1 MKVVIAGGGTGGHLF
16 PGIAVAEEFRA
27 TGGADSVVFVG
38 TDHGIE
44 ARIVPREG
52 YAFHHVRAEGIVGK
66 SFVRK
71 ARAILL
77 FLLSLSDARR
87 ILKSLEPDI
96 VIGVGGYAS
105 VGTVLAA
112 HALGIP
118 CMIIEQNA
126 VPGLANRF
134 LGRWADAVAVT
145 YQESISFFPDE
156 KTFLTGNPVRRG
168 LLRRDSEAAYA
179 LFPLDREKFTVLII
193 GGSSG
198 AQRINECMAEALQ
211 YLVDLRQNIQF
222 LHQTGERD
230 HKVVTE
236 SYRRLSFQGIVVPFI
251 YQMAEAYTLADLVV
265 SRSGATA
272 LAEITAV
279 GKASILVP
287 YPFAAAH
294 HQEFNA
300 RKLQDMGAA
309 RLILQ
314 KDLDGKVLAREIRG
328 IYQDR
333 GLREEMQRAARA
345 CGRVDAAERIVKIA
359 VSLAKTRNRT

>member
-38 TDHGIE
+38 TNHGIE

-52 YAFHHVRAEGIVGK
+52 YAFHRVRAEGIVGK

-71 ARAILL
+71 ARASLL

-145 YQESISFFPDE
+145 YQESISFSPMKRRFSQATLSGAVCCGKTARRPMRSFPW
-156 KTFLTGNPVRRG
+156 TGRSSRSSSSG
-168 LLRRDSEAAYA
+168 KLRRTA
-179 LFPLDREKFTVLII
+179 
-193 GGSSG
+193 
-198 AQRINECMAEALQ
+198 
-211 YLVDLRQNIQF
+211 
-222 LHQTGERD
+222 HQ
-230 HKVVTE
+230 
-236 SYRRLSFQGIVVPFI
+236 
-251 YQMAEAYTLADLVV
+251 
-265 SRSGATA
+265 
-272 LAEITAV
+272 
-279 GKASILVP
+279 
-287 YPFAAAH
+287 
-294 HQEFNA
+294 
-300 RKLQDMGAA
+300 
-309 RLILQ
+309 
-314 KDLDGKVLAREIRG
+314 
-328 IYQDR
+328 
-333 GLREEMQRAARA
+333 
-345 CGRVDAAERIVKIA
+345 
-359 VSLAKTRNRT
+359 

>member
-1 MKVVIAGGGTGGHLF
+1 
-16 PGIAVAEEFRA
+16 
-27 TGGADSVVFVG
+27 
-38 TDHGIE
+38 
-44 ARIVPREG
+44 
-52 YAFHHVRAEGIVGK
+52 
-66 SFVRK
+66 
-71 ARAILL
+71 
-77 FLLSLSDARR
+77 
-87 ILKSLEPDI
+87 
-96 VIGVGGYAS
+96 
-105 VGTVLAA
+105 
-112 HALGIP
+112 
-118 CMIIEQNA
+118 
-126 VPGLANRF
+126 
-134 LGRWADAVAVT
+134 
-145 YQESISFFPDE
+145 
-156 KTFLTGNPVRRG
+156 
-168 LLRRDSEAAYA
+168 
-179 LFPLDREKFTVLII
+179 
-193 GGSSG
+193 
-198 AQRINECMAEALQ
+198 MAEALQ

-314 KDLDGKVLAREIRG
+314 KDLDGKVLARGDPRDLSGQGTPGGDAEG
-328 IYQDR
+328 GQ
-333 GLREEMQRAARA
+333 GLRQGGC
-345 CGRVDAAERIVKIA
+345 CGEDREDRRQPGEDEKEDVKDRRQGGQI
-359 VSLAKTRNRT
+359 